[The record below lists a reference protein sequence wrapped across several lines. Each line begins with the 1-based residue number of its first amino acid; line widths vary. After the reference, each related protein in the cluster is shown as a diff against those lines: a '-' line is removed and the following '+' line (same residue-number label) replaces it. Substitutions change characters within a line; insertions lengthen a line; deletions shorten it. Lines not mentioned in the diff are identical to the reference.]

1 MQTNRIYLRKFKSVD
16 LENVF
21 RGLSHPDIIK
31 YYGISF
37 DTLEATKEQMT
48 WFVDLEKNE
57 TGIWWAVCA
66 VEDDQFLGAGGL
78 NDLCK
83 ETKKAELG
91 FWLLHENWR
100 KGIMTEAIP
109 LITKYAFENL
119 GLNKIEGFVET
130 ENSNCKSAI
139 EKLNFKLEQT
149 LIDYEEKNG
158 KKISIDVYTL
168 TNN

>member
-1 MQTNRIYLRKFKSVD
+1 MKTDRIYLRKFKSSD
-16 LENVF
+16 LEDVF

-37 DTLEATKEQMT
+37 NTLEATKEQMI
-48 WFVDLEKNE
+48 WFADLEKKE
-57 TGIWWAVCA
+57 TGIWWAVCS
-66 VEDDQFLGAGGL
+66 VENDEFLGAGGL

-83 ETKKAELG
+83 EKKKAELG
-91 FWLLHENWR
+91 FWLLPENWR

-109 LITKYAFENL
+109 LITTYAFKNL
-119 GLNKIEGFVET
+119 GLNRIEGFVET
-130 ENSNCKSAI
+130 ENNNCKNAI

-149 LIDYEEKNG
+149 LKDCEEKKG
-158 KKISIDVYTL
+158 KKISLDVYTL